1 MNSNSDKTTKGN
13 RATPSGNSVPFNL
26 TQVLLLGIDLLTE
39 AYGRRKS
46 SLPAFAFFTTLP
58 AFATVAVLPLIGAL
72 PATAF
77 GPFFIVRDSAI
88 AAFVFAFGTFATF
101 ATLPVLAAT
110 FAFIVFAGA
119 AFGPRFAFGASSWS
133 SSSAVARFARG
144 AFASF
149 AFATPAF
156 VPFAAP
162 L

>member
-46 SLPAFAFFTTLP
+46 SLPAFDFFTTLP

-77 GPFFIVRDSAI
+77 GPFFTGATT
-88 AAFVFAFGTFATF
+88 FVVFTTF
-101 ATLPVLAAT
+101 ATLPVFTAT

-156 VPFAAP
+156 GPFAAP
-162 L
+162 